1 MHGDQRPYPVV
12 LITLDEEEIPAYAS
26 EHDLPQDIPSLS
38 REPQIRELIQREV
51 DHANEKYAQVEQ
63 VKKFA
68 ILDHDLSQ
76 ATGELTPTLK
86 VKRNVVNE
94 QYADLFD
101 ALYAG

>member
-1 MHGDQRPYPVV
+1 M
-12 LITLDEEEIPAYAS
+12 PAVRA
-26 EHDLPQDIPSLS
+26 
-38 REPQIRELIQREV
+38 LIQQEV
-51 DHANEKYAQVEQ
+51 DRANAKYAQVEQ

-94 QYADLFD
+94 KYADLFD
-101 ALYAG
+101 SLYAR